1 MGIKGYITINILSN
15 VYVIKKKKILA
26 KNKTLFYI

>member
-15 VYVIKKKKILA
+15 VYVIKKKILA